1 MMTIAPFD
9 LSAVVT
15 GVISTVNVLI
25 TVNLSR
31 KQKAHSEKL
40 DKIDDQVSNDHAK
53 SATPNLRVDLDKKFL
68 AINSRMDALSSKVGI
83 IQDNMLRIEKDLYN
97 SIGGKHGNSH

>member
-15 GVISTVNVLI
+15 AVISTVNVLI

-31 KQKAHSEKL
+31 KQKSHDKKL
-40 DKIDDQVSNDHAK
+40 DKIDDQVSNDHGK
-53 SATPNLRVDLDKKFL
+53 SATPNLRIDLDKKFL
-68 AINSRMDALSSKVGI
+68 AVNSRIDALSSEVGI
-83 IQDNMLRIEKDLYN
+83 IQDNMLRMEKDLYN
-97 SIGGKHGNSH
+97 SIGGKNGNAY

>member
-1 MMTIAPFD
+1 MTMAPFD
-9 LSAVVT
+9 LSAVVIA
-15 GVISTVNVLI
+15 VISTINVLI
-25 TVNLSR
+25 TANLSH

-40 DKIDDQVSNDHAK
+40 DKINDQVSNDHAK

-68 AINSRMDALSSKVGI
+68 AVNSRMDALSAKVGI
-83 IQDNMLRIEKDLYN
+83 IQDDMLRMERDLYH

>member
-1 MMTIAPFD
+1 MMTVAPFD

-15 GVISTVNVLI
+15 AVISTVNVLI

-31 KQKAHSEKL
+31 KQKSHDKKL

-68 AINSRMDALSSKVGI
+68 VINSRIDALSSKVGI
-83 IQDNMLRIEKDLYN
+83 IQDNMLRMEKDLYT